1 MRYKSIM
8 LILVMLLVAP
18 TFTAAESSV
27 SYGWGFVKSKNGSIP
42 EIGKYQQL
50 LDKYHSYYL
59 DDTGDKTVYIT
70 FDNGY
75 EQGYT
80 DDILDV
86 LKKHEV
92 PAAFFITGHYVDS
105 APDLVKR
112 MVEEGHI
119 IGNHSYHHPD
129 LTKVSKEKMQKEL
142 VMLETAV
149 ADLTEQDEMH
159 YLRAPRGTFSAR
171 SLKWSEDMGY
181 TNVFWS
187 LAYTDWKTGEQKGWQ
202 HAYEQVMAQMHPGA
216 VVLLHSV
223 SEDNAVALEKLIV
236 ELKKQGYSFRT
247 LDDLVKQDIL
257 PKAVTQF

>member
-1 MRYKSIM
+1 MRYKSMM
-8 LILVMLLVAP
+8 LILVLLLIAP
-18 TFTAAESSV
+18 TLTAAESSV

-59 DDTGDKTVYIT
+59 DDSGEKTVYIT

-80 DDILDV
+80 DEILDV
-86 LKKHEV
+86 LKKQEV

-105 APDLVKR
+105 APELVKR
-112 MVEEGHI
+112 MVDEGHI

-142 VMLETAV
+142 DMLETAV
-149 ADLTEQDEMH
+149 ADLTEQDDMH

-187 LAYTDWKTGEQKGWQ
+187 LAYADWKTGEQKGWQ
-202 HAYEQVMAQMHPGA
+202 HAYDQVMAQMHPGA

-223 SEDNAVALEKLIV
+223 SEDNAVALEELII